1 MRVAAL
7 YDVHGNLPT
16 LEAVLADPRCAAAE
30 TIVCGG
36 DLVAGPLPEACLDRL
51 EADGRASFLSGN
63 GDRETVT
70 PPDEGP
76 LAEIGAWAAARLGPD
91 RLARVAG
98 WPATI
103 ELDVPGLGRVVF
115 CHATPRSDTEILT
128 AVTPEADV
136 AAVLASTTADVVIC
150 GHTHVQYDRV
160 VSDSTSGTNRRD
172 GARRIVNAGSVGMPY
187 EGTPDARWALL
198 DDDGVTLV
206 STTYDAEAAF
216 AVLSETGFPL
226 LDEWYGA
233 VVRGEVT
240 AEEATAHFESRRG
253 A

>member
-7 YDVHGNLPT
+7 YDVHGNLPA
-16 LEAVLADPRCAAAE
+16 LEAVLADPRCQQAE

-51 EADGRASFLSGN
+51 EADGRARFLSGN

-70 PPDEGP
+70 PPEEGG
-76 LAEIGAWAAARLGPD
+76 LAEIGAWAAARLGRE
-91 RLARVAG
+91 RLARVAE
-98 WPATI
+98 WPATV
-103 ELDVPGLGRVVF
+103 ELDLPGLGRVVF

-128 AVTPEADV
+128 SATPDADI
-136 AAVLASTTADVVIC
+136 AAVLASTAADVVIC
-150 GHTHVQYDRV
+150 GHTHVQYDRL
-160 VSDSTSGTNRRD
+160 VSDVESDTGRRD
-172 GARRIVNAGSVGMPY
+172 VAQRIVNAGSVGMPY
-187 EGTPDARWALL
+187 EGTPDPRWAIL
-198 DDDGVTLV
+198 DDGGIMLV
-206 STTYDAEAAF
+206 STPYDAEAAF

-226 LDEWYGA
+226 LDDWYGP

-240 AEEATAHFESRRG
+240 AEEATAIFESRRG

>member
-7 YDVHGNLPT
+7 YDVHGNLPA
-16 LEAVLADPRCAAAE
+16 LEAVLADPRCEAAE

-36 DLVAGPLPEACLDRL
+36 DLVAGPLPEVCLDLL
-51 EADGRASFLSGN
+51 EADGRARFLSGN

-70 PPDEGP
+70 PPDEGD
-76 LAEIGAWAAARLGPD
+76 LAEIGAWAAARLGSE
-91 RLARVAG
+91 RLARVAA
-98 WPATI
+98 WPATV
-103 ELDVPGLGRVVF
+103 ELDLPGLGRVIF

-128 AVTPEADV
+128 SATPEADV

-150 GHTHVQYDRV
+150 GHTHLQYDRLV
-160 VSDSTSGTNRRD
+160 PDSESDTSRRD
-172 GARRIVNAGSVGMPY
+172 GVKRIVNAGSVGMPY
-187 EGTPDARWALL
+187 EGTPDARWAIL
-198 DDDGVTLV
+198 DDGRVTIV
-206 STTYDAEAAF
+206 STPYDADAAF
-216 AVLSETGFPL
+216 AVLSDTGFPL
-226 LDEWYGA
+226 LDEWYGP